1 MMKRRAMLVPQMWTS
16 IDTHRNNSATR
27 VQMARGIHSALGFAL
42 STSEAK
48 ELFAYLDRDGDG
60 RIIRADLRRLQQRG
74 KSVRSRSPPRKRTE
88 NAAAQRN
95 AAAATP
101 LSSMSLPP
109 QPHSLPQPHPIS
121 RRPIAL
127 PPSDA
132 WESSI
137 AQRSAA
143 PPQRSTPRRSS
154 SQRRTAMG
162 EALDSDV
169 PSVDEVAAMEERLG
183 YLFAEEATE
192 EAYPTDRGAAR
203 PMGAM
208 EAFDLSLSLSSDA
221 ELTPPKSKASASASA
236 PPEPPAA
243 AAAAARAAPTL
254 AVRRPASI
262 APPPPVARG
271 AAAASAAAAAP
282 PRPATTQ
289 WRKTPVS
296 PKGLSMRAQAEA
308 NAQARVLEAK
318 QAELAAAAEEGDTD
332 EEKDALAPSLTPP
345 GSPSQAGESM
355 RIVAASADATPPSG
369 RIARRGGDVVS
380 TPMLSIVE
388 EEPSFAEL
396 LLPSQGALF
405 ISVVCSLFF
414 FTHSL
419 FLLYSNILLCALFSA
434 AIDVLEHALRAEQR
448 GARATARGEE
458 EAATQQRR
466 SDDRLWSMRDPA
478 SPCASPAR
486 GRAFGVNLIN
496 SPHLS
501 VTVRVKKRRTD
512 APSPS
517 PARVATLPTSHAALE
532 AAGGERA
539 PRGVARASTSP
550 SPRRT
555 KAMKQAKKQA
565 AKQAK
570 MRSPTH
576 ARTQRLDRNK
586 TKPRRRTARKAEKE
600 NVAMV
605 AVFSESSRGRRFSR
619 TPRAAPSPSSS
630 TSASTSRSSVSTAK
644 KKKSRRKA
652 PGAGAKRSL
661 SSARRSAS
669 ASASAA
675 STAAQSGRKS
685 ALKAKRTPASA
696 ERGLKLGGDVL
707 DAQKK
712 AARMAK
718 KANRKAAR
726 SLLSLNKARYAGPAV
741 AALRHVGVKALRSDR
756 KLANAA
762 RKTYRRVKLRNVSK
776 APKSLYH
783 LKPPAERVS
792 CLLYTVTFYAN
803 HAHNLTRSP

>member
-1 MMKRRAMLVPQMWTS
+1 MLAALDAYLAGHAALPGAPERPTTVRQHSPVRAAHPPALRSPTRSPGRATPPAGSAPPAPRAALPRRAAQSGPPAIALRIRQMMKRRAMLVPQMWTS

-419 FLLYSNILLCALFSA
+419 FLLYWKFFCLLSS
-434 AIDVLEHALRAEQR
+434 
-448 GARATARGEE
+448 
-458 EAATQQRR
+458 QRR
-466 SDDRLWSMRDPA
+466 STCWSTLCVRSNGA
-478 SPCASPAR
+478 PAR
-486 GRAFGVNLIN
+486 RRAA
-496 SPHLS
+496 
-501 VTVRVKKRRTD
+501 RKRRRRSSG
-512 APSPS
+512 APTTASGRC
-517 PARVATLPTSHAALE
+517 AIQRRRV
-532 AAGGERA
+532 RA
-539 PRGVARASTSP
+539 PRVAG
-550 SPRRT
+550 
-555 KAMKQAKKQA
+555 
-565 AKQAK
+565 
-570 MRSPTH
+570 
-576 ARTQRLDRNK
+576 RL
-586 TKPRRRTARKAEKE
+586 E
-600 NVAMV
+600 
-605 AVFSESSRGRRFSR
+605 
-619 TPRAAPSPSSS
+619 
-630 TSASTSRSSVSTAK
+630 
-644 KKKSRRKA
+644 
-652 PGAGAKRSL
+652 
-661 SSARRSAS
+661 
-669 ASASAA
+669 
-675 STAAQSGRKS
+675 
-685 ALKAKRTPASA
+685 
-696 ERGLKLGGDVL
+696 
-707 DAQKK
+707 
-712 AARMAK
+712 
-718 KANRKAAR
+718 
-726 SLLSLNKARYAGPAV
+726 
-741 AALRHVGVKALRSDR
+741 
-756 KLANAA
+756 
-762 RKTYRRVKLRNVSK
+762 
-776 APKSLYH
+776 
-783 LKPPAERVS
+783 
-792 CLLYTVTFYAN
+792 
-803 HAHNLTRSP
+803 